1 MSLAV
6 HAPLRPSCGVRSPQL
21 DRIVEHWGL
30 AALMFLLGCAT
41 KFLRLRDPP
50 NRKRLGADPCSLFT
64 NSPQSFWALR
74 FNRTLSACEPCGSRT
89 SPTRGVTGRKR
100 DRPRYRVLVSI
111 ARPNWRVPGSCDPCA
126 LLRPLRKIFGLC
138 DPADSRL
145 PRPCDRCSLSQLR
158 RKFLRLSAQCG
169 NTVKVL

>member
-1 MSLAV
+1 MNLAV

-41 KFLRLRDPP
+41 KFLRPRNPP
-50 NRKRLGADPCSLFT
+50 NRKRLGLLTLAPSFST
-64 NSPQSFWALR
+64 SPQSFWALR
-74 FNRTLSACEPCGSRT
+74 FNRTLSARKPCGSRT
-89 SPTRGVTGRKR
+89 SSP
-100 DRPRYRVLVSI
+100 VLRSSVST

-126 LLRPLRKIFGLC
+126 LLRPLRKIFRLC

-145 PRPCDRCSLSQLR
+145 PRPCGCCSLSHCAGS
-158 RKFLRLSAQCG
+158 FLGFRLNLATQ
-169 NTVKVL
+169 